1 MNKLHKRRR
10 KTARFFYEHGLHGR
24 ISGQEGKMKKVYS
37 SGPLFLL
44 LGCAIIVETAC
55 AGRGGPPIEL
65 RR

>member
-1 MNKLHKRRR
+1 MSIACMAAYPAR
-10 KTARFFYEHGLHGR
+10 K
-24 ISGQEGKMKKVYS
+24 GKMKKVYS

-55 AGRGGPPIEL
+55 AGRGGPLIEL

>member
-1 MNKLHKRRR
+1 MAAYPAR
-10 KTARFFYEHGLHGR
+10 K
-24 ISGQEGKMKKVYS
+24 GKMKKVYS

-55 AGRGGPPIEL
+55 AGRGGPLIEL